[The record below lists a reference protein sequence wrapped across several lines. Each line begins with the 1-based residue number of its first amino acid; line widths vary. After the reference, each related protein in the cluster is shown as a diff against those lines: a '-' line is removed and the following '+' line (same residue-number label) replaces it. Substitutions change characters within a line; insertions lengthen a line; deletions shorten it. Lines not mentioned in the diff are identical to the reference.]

1 MNAII
6 HEALMTLPL
15 GPEEHRDVWYANARL
30 GVTVCRTRSAA
41 KMQAAALRT
50 KANKKAKTEFVKA
63 HVA

>member
-1 MNAII
+1 
-6 HEALMTLPL
+6 MTLPL